1 MFDIIGYSEHKGEK
15 SFLSPGFK
23 PGFHVIFHGIWFFNT
38 NKDVKKNI
46 RLQKFGNDE
55 LCFSKVTTSLQG
67 KPTDCNPTVK
77 RLQLR
82 FFLGYVPNTSCE
94 EKVYG
99 QPAFSESC
107 GPVVHRCQFYKKTK
121 LVLGLSVEATKI
133 MMYYS
138 SLVEDSFQLSCGF
151 NFCFCNLIK
160 NGLQHRTFPTWVL
173 QNSSFES
180 SENFL

>member
-107 GPVVHRCQFYKKTK
+107 GPVIHRC
-121 LVLGLSVEATKI
+121 
-133 MMYYS
+133 
-138 SLVEDSFQLSCGF
+138 
-151 NFCFCNLIK
+151 
-160 NGLQHRTFPTWVL
+160 
-173 QNSSFES
+173 
-180 SENFL
+180 